1 MRQSSMSVNP
11 NPNVS
16 DETIVSTIDPDDAGP
31 EYVIADISTDD
42 AWLSM
47 EADAAPELYSWR

>member
-1 MRQSSMSVNP
+1 MDPLSHTARP
-11 NPNVS
+11 A
-16 DETIVSTIDPDDAGP
+16 ETVVASIDPDTTGD

-47 EADAAPELYSWR
+47 SADAAPALSAWR

>member
-1 MRQSSMSVNP
+1 MVTSHVPR
-11 NPNVS
+11 
-16 DETIVSTIDPDDAGP
+16 STSTDTVVASIDPDTAGD

-47 EADAAPELYSWR
+47 AADSAPTLTSWR

>member
-1 MRQSSMSVNP
+1 MAVNP
-11 NPNVS
+11 HWNASAP
-16 DETIVSTIDPDDAGP
+16 DETIVASIDPDVSGD

-47 EADAAPELYSWR
+47 EAEDAPALSAWR

>member
-1 MRQSSMSVNP
+1 MVASHVHGSASTETV
-11 NPNVS
+11 VASIDS
-16 DETIVSTIDPDDAGP
+16 DTGGD

-47 EADAAPELYSWR
+47 AADAAPTLDSWR

>member
-1 MRQSSMSVNP
+1 M
-11 NPNVS
+11 
-16 DETIVSTIDPDDAGP
+16 ETDPLTPTTRPAETVVASIDPDASGD

-47 EADAAPELYSWR
+47 SADAAPALSTWR

>member
-1 MRQSSMSVNP
+1 MVMGPHPQPAPNATVVSSID
-11 NPNVS
+11 S
-16 DETIVSTIDPDDAGP
+16 DSGGD

-47 EADAAPELYSWR
+47 EATAAPALTAWR

>member
-1 MRQSSMSVNP
+1 MSVNP
-11 NPNVS
+11 HRTPAA
-16 DETIVSTIDPDDAGP
+16 DETVVGTIDPDPVTDD

-47 EADAAPELYSWR
+47 GATDAPALSAWR